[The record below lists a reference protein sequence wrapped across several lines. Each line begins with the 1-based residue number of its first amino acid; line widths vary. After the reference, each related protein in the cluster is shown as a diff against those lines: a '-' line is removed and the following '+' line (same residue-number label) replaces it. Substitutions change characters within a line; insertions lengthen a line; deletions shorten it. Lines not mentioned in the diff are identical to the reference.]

1 MGRRTS
7 LALGLVAIVLV
18 VLGCALPSS
27 NAASAA
33 GGPPFDEPPAGSGA
47 PAGMSVVAL
56 VDLPPEAATTVAL
69 IIAGGPFPYRQDGA
83 VFENREGL
91 LPDEPSGFYREYT
104 VPTPGEDDRGARR
117 IVAGADGSLYWTADH
132 YDSFAWI
139 DR

>member
-1 MGRRTS
+1 MGRIAWRRIG
-7 LALGLVAIVLV
+7 LAILAIVSV
-18 VLGCALPSS
+18 ACALPV
-27 NAASAA
+27 ADPATA
-33 GGPPFDEPPAGSGA
+33 GPAGASGVPRA
-47 PAGMSVVAL
+47 PAGMPVVSL
-56 VDLPPEAATTVAL
+56 GDLPPEAADTVAL
-69 IIAGGPFPYRQDGA
+69 ILDGGPFPYRQDGA

-91 LPDEPSGFYREYT
+91 LPEQPSGFYREYT